1 MTVSIRPFFTAQY
14 APNAETT
21 MYTASGVRSIIDK
34 FVGFNGTAGNVTLT
48 VHLVPN
54 ASAAGVTNV
63 IVMKSIA
70 AGETYAFP
78 ELVGHYL
85 EAGGFIS
92 LIAGAAASIVIRAGG
107 REVS

>member
-21 MYTASGVRSIIDK
+21 MYTANGVRSIIDK
-34 FVGFNGTAGNVTLT
+34 FVGFNGTAGAVTLT

-54 ASAAGVTNV
+54 AGTAGAANA
-63 IVMKSIA
+63 IVVKSIA
-70 AGETYAFP
+70 AGETYSFP
-78 ELVGHYL
+78 ELAGHYL

-92 LIAGAAASIVIRAGG
+92 LIAGAAASIVVRAGG